1 MSLEGIA
8 EHGAAEPS
16 VAEPATLAAHVLAR
30 LARHLEQALGEANL
44 TLSQYRLLVFLD
56 QRPDAANR
64 LATQLHVRPPSLTAL
79 VDGMVARSLVDRS
92 ADLDDRRR
100 VKIVITE
107 DGKRLL
113 QLADAVAAQ
122 RLRHVE
128 ALDPDRVDLVDSL
141 GNWHN
146 ALDGSLRER
155 LQR

>member
-1 MSLEGIA
+1 M
-8 EHGAAEPS
+8 
-16 VAEPATLAAHVLAR
+16 AAHVLAR